1 MTSTSQEVAERKT
14 NPLVLPMVVV
24 SSLAVVE
31 AIGLVIV
38 LVILARQGPL
48 PAPGAGTAGMAS
60 GGGASAGGRDSGPGG
75 AATAPGAGTA
85 RPPVELPHGKRGQ
98 RVESAGFA
106 ITLEKIVDRP
116 PSDPLGQVG
125 PERRYLAL
133 LLLVENNTGGN
144 ISFWPVQFR
153 LQDSQ
158 SYEYKPLAMKLIAP
172 ALDWRN
178 MGNRETVRG
187 YVDFIVPRSAKGL
200 SLIYTHLAQPI
211 HVDLDLDE

>member
-1 MTSTSQEVAERKT
+1 MSSASHELAARKT
-14 NPLVLPMVVV
+14 NPLFLPMVIV
-24 SSLAVVE
+24 SSLAVAE

-38 LVILARQGPL
+38 LVMLARQGPS
-48 PAPGAGTAGMAS
+48 PAPPGVGTAGMAS
-60 GGGASAGGRDSGPGG
+60 GGGASAAGRGSGPAG
-75 AATAPGAGTA
+75 AAAVPAAGTA
-85 RPPVELPHGKRGQ
+85 RPPTEMPHGKRGE

-133 LLLVENNTGGN
+133 LLLVENNTGSN
-144 ISFWPVQFR
+144 VSFYPVQFR

-178 MGNRETVRG
+178 LGNRETVRG

-211 HVDLDLDE
+211 HVDLDE